1 MTLVFRIVTPEGA
14 APLPMALIEARQCDA
29 FLAFLRTHSAR
40 LAVPLVGADER
51 DDADGSAS
59 IEARVCPLPLAAMSA
74 LFDHDPAVISVIEE
88 AQFRGRLVCIT
99 RDEEG
104 PGAVMRVSETADP
117 AGEHM
122 VPGGLALALLRAL
135 GITPASDE
143 VNAGLVR
150 ESLADPALRARLDDD
165 NLGLHAARLASL
177 VSTALLEPEA
187 RLQWR
192 EAIPVGAARTLAA
205 VSA

>member
-29 FLAFLRTHSAR
+29 FLAFLRTQSAR
-40 LAVPLVGADER
+40 LAVPLLGADER
-51 DDADGSAS
+51 DGADGSAS
-59 IEARVCPLPLAAMSA
+59 IEARVCPLPLAAITA

-88 AQFRGRLVCIT
+88 AQFRSRLVCIT
-99 RDEEG
+99 REVES
-104 PGAVMRVSETADP
+104 PRVVMRVSETADP
-117 AGEHM
+117 GEHM
-122 VPGGLALALLRAL
+122 VPGGLARALLRAL
-135 GITPASDE
+135 GIAPANDE

-177 VSTALLEPEA
+177 VSSALVEPEA

-192 EAIPVGAARTLAA
+192 EAMPVDAARTLAA